1 MNNALRALTAALP
14 LVLLIAACSG
24 SPGESVTPSATEP
37 AVAPS
42 GTSVSEVLLLGDS
55 VAVGQSLPLATALQ
69 EVGVDFTSLASE
81 GGGNVVGPFSEE
93 NWKTLPDE
101 IGSAS
106 PDVVIY
112 QLTTYDWG
120 TREEQLDGYGRLLE
134 TVAGEG
140 ADLVFVTSPP
150 IRPDDFYEPH
160 MGDLERASEVARE
173 VAEGSSGQAT
183 VLDATDVW
191 GEEYLQEREGTP
203 DRNPDGIHTCP
214 QGAARFTAWLLVELA
229 ELYPGFTTPEPEAWA
244 EGDWMEDHHFSA
256 C

>member
-1 MNNALRALTAALP
+1 MNNALRALTGALP
-14 LVLLIAACSG
+14 LILLTAACSG
-24 SPGESVTPSATEP
+24 SPEESADPPATEP
-37 AVAPS
+37 AADSS

-55 VAVGQSLPLATALQ
+55 VAVGQSLPLASALQ
-69 EVGVDFTSLASE
+69 EAGVGFTSLASE

-120 TREEQLDGYGRLLE
+120 TREEQLEGYGRLVE
-134 TVAGEG
+134 TVSGEE

-160 MGDLERASEVARE
+160 MGDLERAPDVARE
-173 VAEGSSGQAT
+173 VAEGSSGSAT
-183 VLDATDVW
+183 VLDATEVW
-191 GEEYLQEREGTP
+191 GQEYLQEREGTP
-203 DRNPDGIHTCP
+203 DRDPDGIHTCP
-214 QGAARFTAWLLVELA
+214 QGAARFTAWLLDELA
-229 ELYPGFTTPEPEAWA
+229 ELYPGFTAPAPEAWA
-244 EGDWMEDHHFSA
+244 GRDWAADEHFAA